1 MLTRAEPPSLDNVS
15 YLLLRILCKYNNGP
29 MARPWASFIRNITL
43 YCLAAAFQG
52 LYVRRVVLIRNI
64 GLVGY
69 RVRQSLKDELP

>member
-1 MLTRAEPPSLDNVS
+1 
-15 YLLLRILCKYNNGP
+15 